1 MTTKI
6 VTVQI
11 TPREHKPGVAILEMK
26 GSIHAGPDCHRVE
39 HELDALL
46 RGTKT
51 HVIFDLTDVTH
62 IDSAAVGTIVTCFSR
77 LKRAGSAL
85 RLAGAHGMVEGTLK
99 MTQVHRVIPMYA
111 TASDAAEDLTAP

>member
-11 TPREHKPGVAILEMK
+11 TPRNHKPGVAVLEMK
-26 GSIHAGPDCHRVE
+26 GSIHAGPDCQRVE

-46 RGTKT
+46 RDAKT
-51 HVIFDLTDVTH
+51 HVIFDLTEVTH

-77 LKRAGSAL
+77 LKRAGGAL
-85 RLAGAHGMVEGTLK
+85 RLAGAQGMVEGTLK
-99 MTQVHRVIPMYA
+99 MTQVHRVIAIFP
-111 TASDAAEDLTAP
+111 TAAEAAEGLAAP